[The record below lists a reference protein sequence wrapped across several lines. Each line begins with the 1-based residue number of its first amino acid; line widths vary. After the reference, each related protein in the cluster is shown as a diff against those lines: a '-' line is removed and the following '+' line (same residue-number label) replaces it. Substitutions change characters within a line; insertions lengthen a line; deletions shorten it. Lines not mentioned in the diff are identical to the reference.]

1 MAKGALKVQ
10 CFSEDTYIPVNK
22 AKIIITPTGI
32 DGVAIGNNI

>member
-22 AKIIITPTGI
+22 AKIII
-32 DGVAIGNNI
+32 ALLNF